1 MKNKILLIIVLILS
15 IFAVKSSLN
24 KEKTTFS
31 NDVINVSLKDTETNK
46 IKNIDIE
53 NYIVGVIAAEMP
65 ASFEVD
71 ALKAQA
77 VVARTYAIY
86 KINNST
92 TDYDLVTDVTNQ
104 SYIDD
109 EKMKSKWGNN
119 YSYYK
124 NKITDAVLNTKGEIL
139 TYNNEA
145 ICAFYFAMSN
155 GYTEDSAL
163 VFGEKKE
170 YIKSVESSFEKDVN
184 NFEVI
189 NTISKTDFCQKLNI
203 DCNNIII
210 NNINRSKTNRVLT
223 ITINNKEYKGTEL
236 RKLLN
241 LRSTDFDIDIINNTV
256 NITTRGYGHGVGMS
270 QYGANELA
278 KKGYNYKEILNYYYK
293 DVKINKINV

>member
-119 YSYYK
+119 YLYYK

-189 NTISKTDFCQKLNI
+189 NTISKTDFCQKLSI

-241 LRSTDFDIDIINNTV
+241 LRSTDFDIDLINNTV

>member
-92 TDYDLVTDVTNQ
+92 TEYDLVTDVTNQ

-109 EKMKSKWGNN
+109 EKMKSKWSNN
-119 YSYYK
+119 YTYYK

-189 NTISKTDFCQKLNI
+189 NTISKIDFCKKLSI